1 MKYTEKEQFD
11 EINVFGIGNPNDAY
25 AQYFDGRSY
34 LNPLTEPGAC
44 PVFLANVTFEP
55 GTRNHWHIHHA
66 DKGGGQLL
74 ICTAGE
80 GWYQE
85 EGKEAVSLTPGTVIT
100 IPANVKHW
108 HGAKKDSWFSHI
120 AVEVPGENTSAEW
133 QEAVSE
139 EDYNAL

>member
-133 QEAVSE
+133 LEAVSE
-139 EDYNAL
+139 EDYDAL